1 MRQCVQIRDL
11 WHPACILFSQ
21 LSIQF
26 GHSPPLLPAAG
37 FRTVKPQYERV
48 TIPDGCSIRV
58 YHRQLAQIPF
68 EWHHHPEYELTLTMN
83 SRGRRFIGD
92 HIADY
97 SGDDLV
103 LVPPDMPHTWAS
115 TEPIDAREP
124 QVAIVVWFS
133 GDWAR
138 RMADCCPE
146 FASLRTLLRRGAPGL
161 KFAPD
166 AVGLMRGQIGALLN
180 KSPRVRLGAVLEV
193 LACLS
198 EAESEPLASPA
209 AHAHARG
216 TRQERAR
223 SAQSGQAVQTTQAMH
238 TFGIAPAVTPGGS
251 ASEAERLNRV
261 LDLLDRRFHEPLRI
275 AELCEVAN
283 LSERSL
289 HRYFVRHV
297 GESVGRYLNRL
308 RIGYATRQLI
318 GTAWPIALIATTAG
332 FPNLANFN
340 RQFLSAR
347 GMTPSAYRRFFET
360 HGQAPKDAGALPVNL
375 AIRPPSLERTRRR
388 QVRALQN
395 KTPQR

>member
-1 MRQCVQIRDL
+1 
-11 WHPACILFSQ
+11 
-21 LSIQF
+21 
-26 GHSPPLLPAAG
+26 
-37 FRTVKPQYERV
+37 
-48 TIPDGCSIRV
+48 
-58 YHRQLAQIPF
+58 
-68 EWHHHPEYELTLTMN
+68 MN

-115 TEPIDAREP
+115 TEPIDANAP

-161 KFAPD
+161 RFSTEA
-166 AVGLMRGQIGALLN
+166 ATLMRARMEALLDE
-180 KSPRVRLGAVLEV
+180 SPRVRLGAALDV
-193 LACLS
+193 LAQLAQ
-198 EAESEPLASPA
+198 AESEPLASPA
-209 AHAHARG
+209 AHRRAAQGRG
-216 TRQERAR
+216 AQADASAQLAASER
-223 SAQSGQAVQTTQAMH
+223 SAPFAEPEEEDKRRRAN
-238 TFGIAPAVTPGGS
+238 APALAPRAS

-275 AELCEVAN
+275 AELCEAAN

-289 HRYFVRHV
+289 HRYFLRHL

-308 RIGYATRQLI
+308 RIGYATRQL
-318 GTAWPIALIATTAG
+318 TDTTWPIALIATKAG

-340 RQFLSAR
+340 RQFLFSR

-360 HGQAPKDAGALPVNL
+360 HGHVPKDAAAAAAHDLHM
-375 AIRPPSLERTRRR
+375 RPPSLERSGRR
-388 QVRALQN
+388 QRRMPSA
-395 KTPQR
+395 

>member
-1 MRQCVQIRDL
+1 M
-11 WHPACILFSQ
+11 
-21 LSIQF
+21 
-26 GHSPPLLPAAG
+26 
-37 FRTVKPQYERV
+37 KPQYERV
-48 TIPDGCSIRV
+48 TIPDGCSVRV

-115 TEPIDAREP
+115 TEPIDASAP

-146 FASLRTLLRRGAPGL
+146 FASLRTLLRRAAPGL
-161 KFAPD
+161 RFSTEA
-166 AVGLMRGQIGALLN
+166 ATLVHERMEALLDQ
-180 KSPRVRLGAVLEV
+180 SPRVRLGAALDV
-193 LACLS
+193 LAQLAD
-198 EAESEPLASPA
+198 AESEPLASPA
-209 AHAHARG
+209 AHRDG
-216 TRQERAR
+216 TRGHGVQGDHAMRSGGGDRSTNSANSTEAGKRSLAR
-223 SAQSGQAVQTTQAMH
+223 P
-238 TFGIAPAVTPGGS
+238 APATPGGS

-275 AELCEVAN
+275 AELCDVAN

-297 GESVGRYLNRL
+297 GESVGRYLSRL
-308 RIGYATRQLI
+308 RIGYATRQLTD
-318 GTAWPIALIATTAG
+318 TAWPIALIATKAG

-360 HGQAPKDAGALPVNL
+360 HGHPPKDAGTAPHNL
-375 AIRPPSLERTRRR
+375 QARPPSLERSGRR
-388 QVRALQN
+388 QRG
-395 KTPQR
+395 TPSA

>member
-1 MRQCVQIRDL
+1 M
-11 WHPACILFSQ
+11 
-21 LSIQF
+21 
-26 GHSPPLLPAAG
+26 
-37 FRTVKPQYERV
+37 KPQYERV

-115 TEPIDAREP
+115 TEPIDARSP

-138 RMADCCPE
+138 RLADCCPE

-161 KFAPD
+161 RFSSEA
-166 AVGLMRGQIGALLN
+166 AALMRERMAALLDS
-180 KSPRVRLGAVLEV
+180 SPRVRLGAVLDV
-193 LACLS
+193 LAQL
-198 EAESEPLASPA
+198 AQADADPLASPA
-209 AHAHARG
+209 VHRNATKDRG
-216 TRQERAR
+216 VSAPRSVR
-223 SAQSGQAVQTTQAMH
+223 SAGLSHVAEPAQAAAARRQTVGAL
-238 TFGIAPAVTPGGS
+238 AAPGGS

-261 LDLLDRRFHEPLRI
+261 LDLLDRRFHEPLRV

-297 GESVGRYLNRL
+297 GESVGRYLSRL
-308 RIGYATRQLI
+308 RIGYATRQL
-318 GTAWPIALIATTAG
+318 TDTTWPIALIAARAG

-347 GMTPSAYRRFFET
+347 GMTPGAYRRFFET
-360 HGQAPKDAGALPVNL
+360 HGRAPKDPAATPHNL
-375 AIRPPSLERTRRR
+375 QTRPPSLEKSARRPR
-388 QVRALQN
+388 RA
-395 KTPQR
+395 PPA

>member
-1 MRQCVQIRDL
+1 MR
-11 WHPACILFSQ
+11 H
-21 LSIQF
+21 
-26 GHSPPLLPAAG
+26 AAWE
-37 FRTVKPQYERV
+37 RPVKPQYERV

-83 SRGRRFIGD
+83 SRGRRFVGD
-92 HIADY
+92 HIGDY

-115 TEPIDAREP
+115 TEPIDPHEP

-146 FASLRTLLRRGAPGL
+146 FAALRTLLRRGAAGL
-161 KFAPD
+161 KFAPE
-166 AVGLMRGQIGALLN
+166 AAALMRARLEALLSD
-180 KSPRVRLGAVLEV
+180 SPRARLGAALEV
-193 LACLS
+193 LSSL
-198 EAESEPLASPA
+198 AETEPEPLASPA
-209 AHAHARG
+209 VHVQGVKQAASRDA
-216 TRQERAR
+216 QMA
-223 SAQSGQAVQTTQAMH
+223 SAAAAS
-238 TFGIAPAVTPGGS
+238 TPGGS

-261 LDLLDRRFHEPLRI
+261 LDLLDRRFHEPLRV
-275 AELCEVAN
+275 AELCEAAH

-297 GESVGRYLNRL
+297 GESVGRYLSRL
-308 RIGYATRQLI
+308 RIGFATRQL
-318 GTAWPIALIATTAG
+318 TDTDWPIAVIATKAG
-332 FPNLANFN
+332 FSNLANFN

-360 HGQAPKDAGALPVNL
+360 HGHAPTEDASATANL
-375 AIRPPSLERTRRR
+375 QTRPPSLERTGRRAR
-388 QVRALQN
+388 RVSG
-395 KTPQR
+395 

>member
-1 MRQCVQIRDL
+1 M
-11 WHPACILFSQ
+11 HPVRPIFDT
-21 LSIQF
+21 IQTF
-26 GHSPPLLPAAG
+26 AVIPTAARL
-37 FRTVKPQYERV
+37 RTVKPQYERV
-48 TIPDGCSIRV
+48 TIPEGCSIRV

-83 SRGRRFIGD
+83 SRGRRFVGD

-97 SGDDLV
+97 RGDDLV

-161 KFAPD
+161 RFALD
-166 AVGLMRGQIGALLN
+166 SVLLIRGKMGALLDE
-180 KSPRVRLGAVLEV
+180 SPRVRLGAVLEV
-193 LACLS
+193 LAGLS

-209 AHAHARG
+209 AHVHALTG
-216 TRQERAR
+216 GVRQDQAR
-223 SAQSGQAVQTTQAMH
+223 RAQSGQAMQTTQAAH
-238 TFGIAPAVTPGGS
+238 KANITPAVVPGGS

-261 LDLLDRRFHEPLRI
+261 LDLLDRRFHEPLRV

-308 RIGYATRQLI
+308 RIGYATRQLT
-318 GTAWPIALIATTAG
+318 GTDWPIALIATKAG

-347 GMTPSAYRRFFET
+347 NMTPSAYRRFFET
-360 HGQAPKDAGALPVNL
+360 YGHAARDATSTIVDLET
-375 AIRPPSLERTRRR
+375 RSPSLERSKRHA
-388 QVRALQN
+388 VL
-395 KTPQR
+395 TP

>member
-1 MRQCVQIRDL
+1 M
-11 WHPACILFSQ
+11 
-21 LSIQF
+21 
-26 GHSPPLLPAAG
+26 
-37 FRTVKPQYERV
+37 KPQYERV

-133 GDWAR
+133 GDWVR

-146 FASLRTLLRRGAPGL
+146 FAALRTLLRRGAPGL
-161 KFAPD
+161 RFANE
-166 AVGLMRGQIGALLN
+166 AATLMRARMDALLDQ
-180 KSPRVRLGAVLEV
+180 SPRVRLGAVLEV
-193 LACLS
+193 LAYL
-198 EAESEPLASPA
+198 AETKSEPLAHRRGVQRAGVHDVRQDAQA
-209 AHAHARG
+209 AQWVLAAP
-216 TRQERAR
+216 
-223 SAQSGQAVQTTQAMH
+223 SVPLAQSALAAQRTASATSA
-238 TFGIAPAVTPGGS
+238 APAGS

-275 AELCEVAN
+275 AELCDVAN

-308 RIGYATRQLI
+308 RIGYATRQLTDT
-318 GTAWPIALIATTAG
+318 GWPIALIATKAG

-340 RQFLSAR
+340 RQFLSVR

-360 HGQAPKDAGALPVNL
+360 HGHAPKDATATPSDLNT
-375 AIRPPSLERTRRR
+375 RPPSLERPRRRPR
-388 QVRALQN
+388 QVR
-395 KTPQR
+395 TPL

>member
-1 MRQCVQIRDL
+1 M
-11 WHPACILFSQ
+11 
-21 LSIQF
+21 
-26 GHSPPLLPAAG
+26 
-37 FRTVKPQYERV
+37 KPQYERV

-83 SRGRRFIGD
+83 SRGRRFVGD

-161 KFAPD
+161 RFAQE
-166 AVGLMRGQIGALLN
+166 AVALMREKIGALLDT
-180 KSPRVRLGAVLEV
+180 SPRVRLGAVLEV

-198 EAESEPLASPA
+198 EVESEPLASPA
-209 AHAHARG
+209 AHGLGA
-216 TRQERAR
+216 RQERAR
-223 SAQSGQAVQTTQAMH
+223 NSQTVQAKQQGQRAQT
-238 TFGIAPAVTPGGS
+238 APFALTVTRGGS

-261 LDLLDRRFHEPLRI
+261 LDLLDRRFHEPLRV

-308 RIGYATRQLI
+308 RIGYATRQL
-318 GTAWPIALIATTAG
+318 TDTSWPIALIATKAG

-347 GMTPSAYRRFFET
+347 GVTPSAYRRFFET
-360 HGQAPKDAGALPVNL
+360 HGHAPEDAAATPTNL
-375 AIRPPSLERTRRR
+375 EIRPPSLERTRRR
-388 QVRALQN
+388 QARAPQN
-395 KTPQR
+395 KMPQR

>member
-1 MRQCVQIRDL
+1 M
-11 WHPACILFSQ
+11 
-21 LSIQF
+21 
-26 GHSPPLLPAAG
+26 
-37 FRTVKPQYERV
+37 KPQYERV

-83 SRGRRFIGD
+83 SRGRRFVGD
-92 HIADY
+92 HSADY

-124 QVAIVVWFS
+124 QVAIVIWFS
-133 GDWAR
+133 GDWVR
-138 RMADCCPE
+138 RVADCCPE

-161 KFAPD
+161 RFAPE
-166 AVGLMRGQIGALLN
+166 AAALMRGQLGALLDE
-180 KSPRVRLGAVLEV
+180 SPRVRLGAVLDV

-209 AHAHARG
+209 AHGRG
-216 TRQERAR
+216 GRQERA
-223 SAQSGQAVQTTQAMH
+223 SGAQMIQRAQAAQKANIVPTAS
-238 TFGIAPAVTPGGS
+238 PGGS
-251 ASEAERLNRV
+251 SSEAERLNRV
-261 LDLLDRRFHEPLRI
+261 LDLLDRRFHEQLRI

-308 RIGYATRQLI
+308 RIGYATRQL
-318 GTAWPIALIATTAG
+318 TDTSWPIALIATKAG

-360 HGQAPKDAGALPVNL
+360 YGHAPQISAKPQELDV
-375 AIRPPSLERTRRR
+375 RSPSLERTKANGSRRKAR
-388 QVRALQN
+388 PAA
-395 KTPQR
+395 

>member
-1 MRQCVQIRDL
+1 M
-11 WHPACILFSQ
+11 
-21 LSIQF
+21 
-26 GHSPPLLPAAG
+26 
-37 FRTVKPQYERV
+37 KPQYERV

-83 SRGRRFIGD
+83 SRGRRFVGD
-92 HIADY
+92 HIGDY

-115 TEPIDAREP
+115 TEPIDPREP

-146 FASLRTLLRRGAPGL
+146 FAPLRTLLRRGAAGL
-161 KFAPD
+161 KFAPE
-166 AVGLMRGQIGALLN
+166 AAALMRARLQALLSE
-180 KSPRVRLGAVLEV
+180 SPRVRLGAVLEV
-193 LACLS
+193 LSGL
-198 EAESEPLASPA
+198 AETEPEPLASPA
-209 AHAHARG
+209 VHAQGAKQAAADRG
-216 TRQERAR
+216 TQLA
-223 SAQSGQAVQTTQAMH
+223 SAAAAS
-238 TFGIAPAVTPGGS
+238 TPGGS

-261 LDLLDRRFHEPLRI
+261 LDLLDRCFHEPLRV
-275 AELCEVAN
+275 AELCEAAH

-297 GESVGRYLNRL
+297 GESVGRYLSRL
-308 RIGYATRQLI
+308 RIGFATRQL
-318 GTAWPIALIATTAG
+318 TDTDWPIAVIATKAG
-332 FPNLANFN
+332 FSNLANFN

-360 HGQAPKDAGALPVNL
+360 HGHAPIEDASATTNL
-375 AIRPPSLERTRRR
+375 QTRPLSLEKTVRRPR
-388 QVRALQN
+388 RV
-395 KTPQR
+395 PG

>member
-1 MRQCVQIRDL
+1 M
-11 WHPACILFSQ
+11 
-21 LSIQF
+21 
-26 GHSPPLLPAAG
+26 
-37 FRTVKPQYERV
+37 KPQYERV

-83 SRGRRFIGD
+83 SRGRRFVGD

-115 TEPIDAREP
+115 TEPIDAGGP

-146 FASLRTLLRRGAPGL
+146 FASLRTLLRRAAPGL
-161 KFAPD
+161 RFSPD
-166 AVGLMRGQIGALLN
+166 AAALMRGQIGALLDE
-180 KSPRVRLGAVLEV
+180 SPRVRLGAVLQV
-193 LACLS
+193 LAGLS
-198 EAESEPLASPA
+198 EAELEPLASPA
-209 AHAHARG
+209 AHAHALTRG
-216 TRQERAR
+216 MRQEHAR
-223 SAQSGQAVQTTQAMH
+223 RAQSGQATQTTQAAH
-238 TFGIAPAVTPGGS
+238 KANIAPTVASGGS

-275 AELCEVAN
+275 AELCEVAS

-308 RIGYATRQLI
+308 RIGYATRQLT
-318 GTAWPIALIATTAG
+318 GTGWPIALIATKAG

-360 HGQAPKDAGALPVNL
+360 YGHAPKEAGATPANL
-375 AIRPPSLERTRRR
+375 EIRPPSLERTRRR
-388 QVRALQN
+388 QTRA
-395 KTPQR
+395 PA

>member
-1 MRQCVQIRDL
+1 M
-11 WHPACILFSQ
+11 
-21 LSIQF
+21 
-26 GHSPPLLPAAG
+26 
-37 FRTVKPQYERV
+37 KPQYERV
-48 TIPDGCSIRV
+48 TIPDGCSVRV

-115 TEPIDAREP
+115 TEPIDARAP
-124 QVAIVVWFS
+124 QVAVVIWFS

-161 KFAPD
+161 RFANE
-166 AVGLMRGQIGALLN
+166 ATMLMRARMAALLDQ
-180 KSPRVRLGAVLEV
+180 SPRVRLGAVLEV

-209 AHAHARG
+209 AHRQGARQASI
-216 TRQERAR
+216 RDAR
-223 SAQSGQAVQTTQAMH
+223 SGPALQGPQSTQSVQSAQS
-238 TFGIAPAVTPGGS
+238 APRTGSAPGVAPGGS

-261 LDLLDRRFHEPLRI
+261 LDLLDRRFHEPLRM

-308 RIGYATRQLI
+308 RIGYATRQLTDT
-318 GTAWPIALIATTAG
+318 GWPIALIATKAG

-340 RQFLSAR
+340 RQFLAAR

-360 HGQAPKDAGALPVNL
+360 HGHAPKDSAATPTDLET
-375 AIRPPSLERTRRR
+375 RPPSLERTRRR
-388 QVRALQN
+388 QTRASA
-395 KTPQR
+395 

>member
-1 MRQCVQIRDL
+1 
-11 WHPACILFSQ
+11 
-21 LSIQF
+21 
-26 GHSPPLLPAAG
+26 
-37 FRTVKPQYERV
+37 VKPQYERV
-48 TIPDGCSIRV
+48 TIPDGCSVRV

-115 TEPIDAREP
+115 TEPLDAREP

-161 KFAPD
+161 RFSDEA
-166 AVGLMRGQIGALLN
+166 ATLMRERMEALLDQ
-180 KSPRVRLGAVLEV
+180 SPRVRLGAVLEV

-198 EAESEPLASPA
+198 EVESEPLASPA
-209 AHAHARG
+209 AHRRGARQALAH
-216 TRQERAR
+216 EAR
-223 SAQSGQAVQTTQAMH
+223 SGQSVQDAQSVQLARQAGSVAA
-238 TFGIAPAVTPGGS
+238 FTPGGS

-261 LDLLDRRFHEPLRI
+261 LDLLDRRFHEPLRV

-308 RIGYATRQLI
+308 RIGYATRQLTDT
-318 GTAWPIALIATTAG
+318 GWPIALIATKAG

-347 GMTPSAYRRFFET
+347 GMTPSGYRHFFET
-360 HGQAPKDAGALPVNL
+360 HGHAPKDATTVAPDLRT
-375 AIRPPSLERTRRR
+375 RPLSLERSARRKPR
-388 QVRALQN
+388 KPA
-395 KTPQR
+395 

>member
-1 MRQCVQIRDL
+1 M
-11 WHPACILFSQ
+11 
-21 LSIQF
+21 
-26 GHSPPLLPAAG
+26 
-37 FRTVKPQYERV
+37 KPQYERV
-48 TIPDGCSIRV
+48 TIPEGCSIRV

-161 KFAPD
+161 RFATE
-166 AVGLMRGQIGALLN
+166 AAAFMRAQMSGLLN
-180 KSPRVRLGAVLEV
+180 QLPRVRLGAVLEV

-209 AHAHARG
+209 AHGRQGA
-216 TRQERAR
+216 RQERAR
-223 SAQSGQAVQTTQAMH
+223 SAETTQ
-238 TFGIAPAVTPGGS
+238 TSQTVGIVPAVAPGGS

-308 RIGYATRQLI
+308 RIGYATRQL
-318 GTAWPIALIATTAG
+318 TDTSWPIALIATKAG

-347 GMTPSAYRRFFET
+347 SMTPSAYRRFFET
-360 HGQAPKDAGALPVNL
+360 CGHTPKDAEATPVDL
-375 AIRPPSLERTRRR
+375 TSRPPSLERAKRRVAR
-388 QVRALQN
+388 
-395 KTPQR
+395 TPA

>member
-1 MRQCVQIRDL
+1 VGLQYVQIRDL
-11 WHPACILFSQ
+11 WHPACILSGQ
-21 LSIQF
+21 LPIQF
-26 GHSPPLLPAAG
+26 RHSPPFLLAARL
-37 FRTVKPQYERV
+37 RTVKPQYERV

-161 KFAPD
+161 RFAPD
-166 AVGLMRGQIGALLN
+166 AVALMRGQVGALLN
-180 KSPRVRLGAVLEV
+180 ESPRVRLGAVLEV

-216 TRQERAR
+216 TRQERAPG
-223 SAQSGQAVQTTQAMH
+223 AQSGQAMQTVQAMH
-238 TFGIAPAVTPGGS
+238 KAGVAPTAAPGGS

-297 GESVGRYLNRL
+297 GERVGRYLNRL
-308 RIGYATRQLI
+308 RIGYATRQLT
-318 GTAWPIALIATTAG
+318 GTDWPIALIATKSG

-347 GMTPSAYRRFFET
+347 GMTPSAYRRFFGT
-360 HGQAPKDAGALPVNL
+360 NGHAPKDAGATPANL
-375 AIRPPSLERTRRR
+375 EIRPPSLDRTRRR
-388 QVRALQN
+388 QARA
-395 KTPQR
+395 PA

>member
-1 MRQCVQIRDL
+1 MLNGQI
-11 WHPACILFSQ
+11 P
-21 LSIQF
+21 IQF
-26 GHSPPLLPAAG
+26 RHCRVSPRAA
-37 FRTVKPQYERV
+37 RQTSVKPQYERV
-48 TIPDGCSIRV
+48 TIPDGCSVRV

-115 TEPIDAREP
+115 TEPIDPSAP

-146 FASLRTLLRRGAPGL
+146 FASLRTLLRRAAPGL
-161 KFAPD
+161 RFSTEA
-166 AVGLMRGQIGALLN
+166 ATLMRERMEALLDQ
-180 KSPRVRLGAVLEV
+180 SPRVRLGAALDV
-193 LACLS
+193 LAQL
-198 EAESEPLASPA
+198 ADAASEPLASPA
-209 AHAHARG
+209 AHRDG
-216 TRQERAR
+216 TRGLGVQGDNAMR
-223 SAQSGQAVQTTQAMH
+223 SGRRDRSTNSANSAEAGKRSLA
-238 TFGIAPAVTPGGS
+238 GPAPATPGGS

-289 HRYFVRHV
+289 HRYFVRHL
-297 GESVGRYLNRL
+297 GESVGRYLSRL
-308 RIGYATRQLI
+308 RIGYATRQLTD
-318 GTAWPIALIATTAG
+318 TAWPIALIATKAG

-360 HGQAPKDAGALPVNL
+360 HGHPPKDAGTAPHNL
-375 AIRPPSLERTRRR
+375 QARPPSLERSGRR
-388 QVRALQN
+388 QRNTSSA
-395 KTPQR
+395 

>member
-1 MRQCVQIRDL
+1 
-11 WHPACILFSQ
+11 
-21 LSIQF
+21 
-26 GHSPPLLPAAG
+26 
-37 FRTVKPQYERV
+37 VKPQYERV

-97 SGDDLV
+97 CGDDLV

-115 TEPIDAREP
+115 TAPIDASAP

-138 RMADCCPE
+138 RIADCCPE
-146 FASLRTLLRRGAPGL
+146 FASLRTLLRRAAPGL
-161 KFAPD
+161 RFSSEA
-166 AVGLMRGQIGALLN
+166 AASMRERMEALLDS
-180 KSPRVRLGAVLEV
+180 SPRVRLGAVLDV
-193 LACLS
+193 LARL
-198 EAESEPLASPA
+198 AEGASEPLASPA
-209 AHAHARG
+209 AH
-216 TRQERAR
+216 R
-223 SAQSGQAVQTTQAMH
+223 SATKPGGASMYSAVRSSGAGRLADSVEAGAGGDAGAGAATGAATGARAGAEAGPRTRRPVSAVT
-238 TFGIAPAVTPGGS
+238 VTPGAS

-289 HRYFVRHV
+289 HRYFVRHL

-308 RIGYATRQLI
+308 RIGYATRQL
-318 GTAWPIALIATTAG
+318 TDTTWPIALIATKAG
-332 FPNLANFN
+332 FANLANFN

-360 HGQAPKDAGALPVNL
+360 HGRAAKDAAATPHNL
-375 AIRPPSLERTRRR
+375 QMRPPSLERSGRR
-388 QVRALQN
+388 QR
-395 KTPQR
+395 RE

>member
-1 MRQCVQIRDL
+1 M
-11 WHPACILFSQ
+11 
-21 LSIQF
+21 
-26 GHSPPLLPAAG
+26 
-37 FRTVKPQYERV
+37 KPQYERV

-83 SRGRRFIGD
+83 SCGRRFVGD

-115 TEPIDAREP
+115 TEPIDAGKP

-146 FASLRTLLRRGAPGL
+146 FASLRTLMRRGAPGL
-161 KFAPD
+161 RFAPE
-166 AVGLMRGQIGALLN
+166 AVALMRGQIDALLDT
-180 KSPRVRLGAVLEV
+180 SPRVRLGAVLEV

-209 AHAHARG
+209 AHGLGARQG
-216 TRQERAR
+216 RAR
-223 SAQSGQAVQTTQAMH
+223 DSQTMRAMPQAQGAQTAAL
-238 TFGIAPAVTPGGS
+238 APAVTPGGS

-261 LDLLDRRFHEPLRI
+261 LNLLDRRFHEPLRV

-308 RIGYATRQLI
+308 RIGYATRQLTDT
-318 GTAWPIALIATTAG
+318 GWPIALIATKAG

-347 GMTPSAYRRFFET
+347 GLTPSAYRRFFET
-360 HGQAPKDAGALPVNL
+360 HGQAPKDVATTPANL
-375 AIRPPSLERTRRR
+375 EIRPPSLERIRRR
-388 QVRALQN
+388 QARTPQN